1 METELTEQKPHWS
14 IRVILGRRPKWTF
27 VRILFWV
34 ASSFLLFKFVLVP
47 IRVRGES
54 MNPTLRNGSIHLVN
68 RWAYRWHPPQRG
80 DIVTVTVENHGLFL
94 VKRVVAMPGERFSVH
109 DGSVFID
116 GDRLNEPY
124 LKQPTLGK
132 YREVKLLPSHY
143 IVMGDNRAVSETWER
158 DMSEVLGKVLF

>member
-1 METELTEQKPHWS
+1 MDGELATRKPHWS
-14 IRVILGRRPKWTF
+14 MRVILGNRPKWTL

-34 ASSFLLFKFVLVP
+34 ASSFLLFKFILVP

-54 MNPTLRNGSIHLVN
+54 MAPTLRNGSVHLVN

-80 DIVTVTVENHGLFL
+80 DIVTVTVENHGLYL
-94 VKRVVAMPGERFSVH
+94 VKRVVALPGDRFSVR

-132 YREVKLLPSHY
+132 YRELTLGPGHY

-158 DMSEVLGKVLF
+158 DASEVMGKLLL